1 MIYGRRLFDKS
12 QEGPFYKKP
21 AHRVFRVINS
31 QFQWKYTLS
40 LMVFL
45 LVSLSFFMAPSWYF
59 LNQNYAIFHRLA
71 RVAEPELLEHLR
83 REVWWLI
90 GFSVFSITSLVVVT
104 TWVGLKMTANIIG
117 PLISMERHIWKV
129 TTGDWSSPD
138 FKIRSEDDF
147 RDLAEAYSYLYR
159 SLKAQ
164 AESEL
169 KLLEKIHI
177 PPEHR
182 DAFNA
187 LHSLMDLKRKQ
198 MNLKPPAT
206 DLPEDWQRAIHAV
219 PKKNE
224 APGSRRAS

>member
-12 QEGPFYKKP
+12 QEGPFHKKP
-21 AHRVFRVINS
+21 VHRVFRVLNS
-31 QFQWKYTLS
+31 HFQWKYTLS
-40 LMVFL
+40 LMAFL
-45 LVSLSFFMAPSWYF
+45 MVSLLFFLAPSWYF
-59 LNQNYAIFHRLA
+59 MSQNYGIFDRLA
-71 RVAEPELLEHLR
+71 RSSEPQLLQHLNRELL
-83 REVWWLI
+83 WLV
-90 GFSVFSITSLVVVT
+90 GFTAFSIAALIVVT
-104 TWVGLKMTANIIG
+104 IWVGLKMTANIIG

-129 TTGDWSSPD
+129 TTGDWSSSD

-177 PPEHR
+177 DPEYR

-198 MNLKPPAT
+198 MNLPTPAPT
-206 DLPEDWQRAIHAV
+206 PVTSISPV
-219 PKKNE
+219 PGE
-224 APGSRRAS
+224 VRVSRRAS